1 MQLALHAL
9 GLLVIGNVK
18 LEEPAVAVEAFGVVR
33 RGRVVGEEVPIR
45 HMAGNAAERL
55 EELFAARDVPR
66 DAAAGGGGVIEQIP
80 LDHVEVSLADFLA
93 VTVAVG
99 VILADAGR
107 SLDGAAVLERLSD
120 KLLGAGIG

>member
-1 MQLALHAL
+1 M
-9 GLLVIGNVK
+9 
-18 LEEPAVAVEAFGVVR
+18 
-33 RGRVVGEEVPIR
+33 
-45 HMAGNAAERL
+45 
-55 EELFAARDVPR
+55 
-66 DAAAGGGGVIEQIP
+66 IEQIP

-120 KLLGAGIG
+120 KLLGAGIGNEAQAVAAQAREGGRVARLQAGMDVERRGREGAQGRGHGRPRGHVEMAKPEDLHLQGVTCHARVFKAFGIG